1 MVLARMASYGCAQWG
16 VAAQWLSRCCPDA
29 APRPLQLVES
39 YDTSSPMLVEALRR
53 HDAASRR
60 SQGRWMLPR
69 AREALQTGQVSWERV
84 FPKQQ
89 SPTQRKGG
97 EAPGGLEGAVAELFF
112 RPENAP
118 LRGEACCPVPRR
130 ALLET
135 RVGTNRRTTAH
146 LLRALQLQ
154 GLPLRTSSTA
164 PGLPLVNYSSVNAV
178 AARA

>member
-1 MVLARMASYGCAQWG
+1 MASYGCAQWG
-16 VAAQWLSRCCPDA
+16 VAAQWLPKCCPDA

-53 HDAASRR
+53 HDAASR
-60 SQGRWMLPR
+60 SQARWRLLG
-69 AREALQTGQVSWERV
+69 AREGAAPAWPERV
-84 FPKQQ
+84 FLKQQ

-130 ALLET
+130 ALGR
-135 RVGTNRRTTAH
+135 RVGANRSLQRLCCAHCGTARAALVTISLTAAKGCH
-146 LLRALQLQ
+146 L
-154 GLPLRTSSTA
+154 S
-164 PGLPLVNYSSVNAV
+164 NYSLVNAV
-178 AARA
+178 AVRA

>member
-1 MVLARMASYGCAQWG
+1 MASYGCAQWG
-16 VAAQWLSRCCPDA
+16 VAAQWLPKCCPDA

-53 HDAASRR
+53 HGCCLAVAGTMEAAWRERR
-60 SQGRWMLPR
+60 CRPWL
-69 AREALQTGQVSWERV
+69 ERV

-130 ALLET
+130 ALGR
-135 RVGTNRRTTAH
+135 RVGANRSLQRLCCAHCGTA
-146 LLRALQLQ
+146 RAALV
-154 GLPLRTSSTA
+154 TISDCCK
-164 PGLPLVNYSSVNAV
+164 GLPLVDYSSVNAV
-178 AARA
+178 AVRA